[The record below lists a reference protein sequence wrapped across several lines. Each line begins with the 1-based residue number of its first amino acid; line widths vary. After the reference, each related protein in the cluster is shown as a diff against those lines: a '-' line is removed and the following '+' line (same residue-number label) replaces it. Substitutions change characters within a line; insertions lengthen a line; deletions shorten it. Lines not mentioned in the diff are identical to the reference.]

1 MVNRRVLIGA
11 GAVVDEPTVRRVQ
24 RFFRPIIT
32 KTKITAPYRARVWQK
47 IVGAPKTLTPKNI
60 QTEWDKR
67 LHSPEREEF
76 NLDNWNKYRVR
87 YLNNKWNPIYQ
98 VDKYYNMEWTNIQS
112 WRWSELWVP
121 YSEYWAM
128 GNNEN
133 IYRNN
138 RLKNKYTSEDNIIKA
153 GTIKE
158 FWEKDSP
165 YNTLPN
171 QK

>member
-1 MVNRRVLIGA
+1 MAGRRVLVWA
-11 GAVVDEPTVRRVQ
+11 GAIANWPIMRRVQ

-32 KTKITAPYRARVWQK
+32 KTEITAPYRAKAWQK
-47 IVGAPKTLTPKNI
+47 IVEAPQTLTPKDI

-67 LHSPEREEF
+67 LHSSEREEF

-87 YLNNKWNPIYQ
+87 YLSNKWNPIYQ

-138 RLKNKYTSEDNIIKA
+138 WLKNKYTSEDNIIRA
-153 GTIKE
+153 DTFKE
-158 FWEKDSP
+158 FWEQDSP
-165 YNTLPN
+165 YNMLPN